1 MCQKKL
7 IWIICNKRTKEILF
21 QPPGRPNVANLLPET
36 RYGLPAVQGAW
47 HLNSAL
53 FPPGAPRGGD
63 QAGEGLGG
71 GFLQPVG
78 EGFIFVEP
86 VACCF
91 YPVTALAR
99 QNSGRERWLVADD
112 GREDGDTCSR
122 MSGHDRC
129 CSSLWVQGKAS
140 LRHQQGGLLMVN
152 IELRWSC
159 RIKCRCV

>member
-21 QPPGRPNVANLLPET
+21 QPLGRPDVANLLPET
-36 RYGLPAVQGAW
+36 RRGLLALRGAW

-63 QAGEGLGG
+63 PAGEGLGG

-99 QNSGRERWLVADD
+99 QNSGWERWLVADD
-112 GREDGDTCSR
+112 GREEGDTCSPNEWAR
-122 MSGHDRC
+122 QVLLVVVRSGKSVITPPTGWFVDGEY
-129 CSSLWVQGKAS
+129 WNE
-140 LRHQQGGLLMVN
+140 MVLQN
-152 IELRWSC
+152 
-159 RIKCRCV
+159 